1 MEHFALF
8 DFDEARYLVK
18 YTSDKEIGD
27 EIEDAISSYD
37 MTDDTEYE
45 EMVADIMNSFN
56 VKWEIVP
63 YRKYW
68 I

>member
-1 MEHFALF
+1 MEHFAFF

-18 YTSDKEIGD
+18 YEGDDIGD

-37 MTDDTEYE
+37 VDDAEYE
-45 EMVADIMNSFN
+45 DVVNDIMNSFN

-63 YRKYW
+63 CRKYW

>member
-1 MEHFALF
+1 MEHFAIF

-18 YTSDKEIGD
+18 YEGEDIGD

-37 MTDDTEYE
+37 FDDDTEYE
-45 EMVADIMNSFN
+45 DMVADIMNSFN
-56 VKWEIVP
+56 VKWTIVP
-63 YRKYW
+63 YRKFW